1 MGAMIK
7 RWLRRRSQPGSG
19 AGGLGLPG
27 PDEMPPGLPTPDAAP
42 PGLDE
47 VQPDLLAWAQALD
60 VSRLSDRTFRQ
71 VEDFLRTYR
80 HMNLGAR
87 QEQAWRLSGIPEVLL
102 VTRGQPGAGPGG
114 GGVQHL
120 AGRAVAEEGMDL
132 PQAPGPGDGGVGDV
146 VLQGGPDSFDGV
158 VVRAVTGAV
167 DQL

>member
-87 QEQAWRLSGIPEVLL
+87 QEQAWRLAAVVEAQVSPPPPISVHPMDVLATVLAARRKQLGI
-102 VTRGQPGAGPGG
+102 G
-114 GGVQHL
+114 
-120 AGRAVAEEGMDL
+120 
-132 PQAPGPGDGGVGDV
+132 
-146 VLQGGPDSFDGV
+146 
-158 VVRAVTGAV
+158 
-167 DQL
+167 